1 MRYLVMVTLILV
13 NLWAME
19 SLALDV
25 PMRFEIKRLGQN
37 RNSLEKSVV
46 WNPTTQEAMVRMGLV
61 PTYVDPILTEK
72 IINFATARAVE
83 VVPLAYPELGEG
95 CTEVS
100 QWQFEYRPG
109 LPDYL
114 MYITLKGP
122 NCQRLAEHLEVYN
135 TRFRFIGLAQDLDPI
150 DVSIEI
156 VR

>member
-1 MRYLVMVTLILV
+1 MRYLVTITLVMVSF
-13 NLWAME
+13 WALE
-19 SLALDV
+19 SLALDL
-25 PMRFEIKRLGQN
+25 PMRFEVKRLGQQ
-37 RNSLEKSVV
+37 RKSLEKSVV

-72 IINFATARAVE
+72 ILNFATARTVE
-83 VVPLAYPELGEG
+83 VVPLVDPELGEG

-135 TRFRFIGLAQDLDPI
+135 TRFRFIGLATEVDPV